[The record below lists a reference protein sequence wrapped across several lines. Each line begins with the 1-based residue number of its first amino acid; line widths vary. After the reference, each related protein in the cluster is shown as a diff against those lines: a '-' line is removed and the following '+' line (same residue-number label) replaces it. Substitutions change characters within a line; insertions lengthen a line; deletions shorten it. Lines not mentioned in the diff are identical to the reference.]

1 MTTAPSP
8 SGGFRAVLIDAAK
21 YWEPR
26 RVLCN
31 LALTAICAVW
41 VVRTWPA
48 FRWAVV
54 APHLGELVGLA
65 LIANL
70 LYSAVYVVD
79 LAIPESPAREA
90 WRRRRWILL
99 LAGILLALLIA
110 QYWIGDEIYP
120 DALKAVP

>member
-1 MTTAPSP
+1 LA
-8 SGGFRAVLIDAAK
+8 DAAK

-26 RVLCN
+26 RLLYN
-31 LALTAICAVW
+31 LALTALCAVW

-48 FRWAVV
+48 FRWAVA
-54 APHLGELVGLA
+54 APHLRELFGLA

-70 LYSAVYVVD
+70 LYSAAYLVD
-79 LAIPESPAREA
+79 LAIPESSAREA

-99 LAGILLALLIA
+99 LAGTLLALLIT

-120 DALKAVP
+120 DALLAIA